1 LSQIILALAVG
12 KPLKTDFIDSIVPGN
27 FVVSG
32 LIETTKYE
40 QNTTAGWF
48 RPAKVERF

>member
-1 LSQIILALAVG
+1 MGFQSYEEPG
-12 KPLKTDFIDSIVPGN
+12 FIDSIVPRN

-32 LIETTKYE
+32 LIETAKCE

-48 RPAKVERF
+48 RPAKVERS